1 MKLSDIINN
10 VVTPSFE
17 AAQPRY
23 FLARCPQGHV
33 YVDRE
38 PRNDHRC
45 VVCTYGGYPHAPYD
59 EYPCKHCNE
68 FPRDHAY
75 IEPRIAANR
84 RFKDKVLHC
93 LFSPTKFEPMTQ
105 QELEARV
112 AK

>member
-38 PRNDHRC
+38 PRNDYRC
-45 VVCTYGGYPHAPYD
+45 VVCTFGGYPHAPYD
-59 EYPCKHCNE
+59 EYPCKHCSE
-68 FPRDHAY
+68 FSRDHALLDPSPVY
-75 IEPRIAANR
+75 WR
-84 RFKDKVLHC
+84 RAPQFAC

-105 QELEARV
+105 QELEARYRRE
-112 AK
+112 